1 MMMTRTQRRSRVV
14 RRNTREFSLLWW
26 WWCRA
31 FFVSVR
37 RARERKHKDDDDD
50 DVFVLFV
57 VVVVVVSYKVFW
69 VRTKTT
75 NTNGICVGMSD
86 PKKKR
91 GTQEDTRNIYIFQRG
106 VWYSGVRRS
115 ARKGHEREHKIR
127 RIKICIEE
135 HNNIHARVV
144 FLLRLMTARRSVLR
158 GLVLRDERL

>member
-1 MMMTRTQRRSRVV
+1 MTMMMTRTQRRSRVV

-50 DVFVLFV
+50 DVFVLFFF
-57 VVVVVVSYKVFW
+57 VVVVVSYKVFW

-91 GTQEDTRNIYIFQRG
+91 EGHKRTHEISTSFKGAYGIREYVGAREKGTSENTKY
-106 VWYSGVRRS
+106 VES
-115 ARKGHEREHKIR
+115 K
-127 RIKICIEE
+127 
-135 HNNIHARVV
+135 
-144 FLLRLMTARRSVLR
+144 SVLKNTTTSTR
-158 GLVLRDERL
+158 AWFFYYG

>member
-1 MMMTRTQRRSRVV
+1 MTMMMTRTQRRSRVV

-91 GTQEDTRNIYIFQRG
+91 EGQKRTHEISKSFKGAYGIREYVGAREKGTSENTKY
-106 VWYSGVRRS
+106 VES
-115 ARKGHEREHKIR
+115 K
-127 RIKICIEE
+127 
-135 HNNIHARVV
+135 
-144 FLLRLMTARRSVLR
+144 SVLKNTTTSTR
-158 GLVLRDERL
+158 AWFFYYG

>member
-1 MMMTRTQRRSRVV
+1 MTRTQRRSSV
-14 RRNTREFSLLWW
+14 RRNTRESLLW

-50 DVFVLFV
+50 DDVFVLF

-91 GTQEDTRNIYIFQRG
+91 EGHKRTHEISTTSFKGAYGIREYVGAREKGTSETKKYTSNQNLY
-106 VWYSGVRRS
+106 
-115 ARKGHEREHKIR
+115 
-127 RIKICIEE
+127 
-135 HNNIHARVV
+135 
-144 FLLRLMTARRSVLR
+144 
-158 GLVLRDERL
+158 

>member
-1 MMMTRTQRRSRVV
+1 MTRTQRRSRVV

-50 DVFVLFV
+50 DDVFVLFV
-57 VVVVVVSYKVFW
+57 FVVVVVSYKVFW

-91 GTQEDTRNIYIFQRG
+91 EGHKRTHEISKSFKGAYGIREYVGAREKGTSENTKY
-106 VWYSGVRRS
+106 VES
-115 ARKGHEREHKIR
+115 K
-127 RIKICIEE
+127 
-135 HNNIHARVV
+135 
-144 FLLRLMTARRSVLR
+144 SVLKNTTTSTR
-158 GLVLRDERL
+158 AWFFYYG